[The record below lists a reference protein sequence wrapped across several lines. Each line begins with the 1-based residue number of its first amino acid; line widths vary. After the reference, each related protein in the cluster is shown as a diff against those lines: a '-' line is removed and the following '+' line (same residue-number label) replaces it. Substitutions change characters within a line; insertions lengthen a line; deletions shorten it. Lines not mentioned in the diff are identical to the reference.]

1 MCHVSGLGENFNIG
15 IFSDTRN
22 VMNVKLCMMRNCICD
37 HSRPLMLHPRPWLV
51 NSLVGL
57 LAGGLTSQLVIWLV
71 FSIAVYSHHWQN
83 WLKTD
88 GCASII
94 CICAHL
100 CLCLNDCELAMC
112 THQQFDGKFALSF
125 LSQVWRW
132 WGQKTSTSPAPWL
145 TYSLTPGCSGER
157 TLFTFQCL
165 VYMTLSLQTR
175 SRLVAGIHVS
185 LSVHLSLSQF
195 ISVSC
200 LYLTFFFS
208 VHPPPPPFNYMINP
222 LCCCIFVVLLLVFV

>member
-1 MCHVSGLGENFNIG
+1 
-15 IFSDTRN
+15 
-22 VMNVKLCMMRNCICD
+22 MRNCICD
-37 HSRPLMLHPRPWLV
+37 HSSPHGLHSRPWLV
-51 NSLVGL
+51 SSLVGW
-57 LAGGLTSQLVIWLV
+57 LAGGLTSQLVIWLFF
-71 FSIAVYSHHWQN
+71 FSIVVYSYHWQN

-100 CLCLNDCELAMC
+100 CLCLNDCELAVC

-132 WGQKTSTSPAPWL
+132 WGRRTSTSPAPWL

-157 TLFTFQCL
+157 SLWTFQCL

-175 SRLVAGIHVS
+175 SHLVAGVHVS
-185 LSVHLSLSQF
+185 LSLFICLSLC

-200 LYLTFFFS
+200 HYLSFIFS
-208 VHPPPPPFNYMINP
+208 VHPPPPQ
-222 LCCCIFVVLLLVFV
+222 LHD